1 MHYDERHE
9 SRWVPRLKK
18 WSYVDTKELESSNK
32 GVMDDEEDF
41 LKIAEENFTAYY
53 RRLIQWVL
61 LQIYVL
67 RLFNSASNATWE
79 TLHRHVR
86 SLHDRPSV
94 NLACA
99 HKVVQRGKDGAA
111 TDTDDAIVHTI
122 HTRIHF
128 GGPEA
133 EENDY
138 SDVDDGK
145 EIHQSTK
152 DTRATECS
160 PDQLRTR
167 HVDNVVLV
175 VVIEANVSPD
185 AAEEKQG
192 RNREVRQVQ
201 ARHGHRKDI
210 P

>member
-1 MHYDERHE
+1 MYSDF
-9 SRWVPRLKK
+9 K
-18 WSYVDTKELESSNK
+18 SS
-32 GVMDDEEDF
+32 
-41 LKIAEENFTAYY
+41 
-53 RRLIQWVL
+53 
-61 LQIYVL
+61 LQCHL
-67 RLFNSASNATWE
+67 GN
-79 TLHRHVR
+79 LHRHIR
-86 SLHDRPSV
+86 SLHDRTSV
-94 NLACA
+94 NLAGA
-99 HKVVQRGKDGAA
+99 HKVIQRGKDGAA
-111 TDTDDAIVHTI
+111 AVTDDAIVHTI
-122 HTRIHF
+122 HTGIHF
-128 GGPEA
+128 RGPEA

-167 HVDNVVLV
+167 HVDNVILV

-185 AAEEKQG
+185 AAEEKQD

-201 ARHGHRKDI
+201 ARYGHRKDI

>member
-79 TLHRHVR
+79 TLHRHV
-86 SLHDRPSV
+86 
-94 NLACA
+94 
-99 HKVVQRGKDGAA
+99 
-111 TDTDDAIVHTI
+111 
-122 HTRIHF
+122 
-128 GGPEA
+128 
-133 EENDY
+133 
-138 SDVDDGK
+138 
-145 EIHQSTK
+145 
-152 DTRATECS
+152 
-160 PDQLRTR
+160 
-167 HVDNVVLV
+167 
-175 VVIEANVSPD
+175 
-185 AAEEKQG
+185 
-192 RNREVRQVQ
+192 
-201 ARHGHRKDI
+201 
-210 P
+210 